1 MDRWRGCRP
10 SSCTSSNRRRN
21 GNAGNYAA
29 PRAQIGDARRGRRA
43 PGCRSDRF
51 KDFDGSALAGWTP
64 RRQAPALAPPLAR
77 PRCAKNVRSPSRASR
92 RWSPGWCLYGQIYEK
107 KRMACRSYVRQVR
120 SQALASRRRTV
131 GKRVPPPPRKP
142 TPEQPVASRAELGA
156 RHHQRVHRQRRGQS
170 SPFTRPGRRLDAL
183 EQRVD
188 ALADEMPAAFDRGP
202 RETAQIRSESTG
214 GHKVRPQRH
223 ARTHGRLGSRHSDR
237 Q

>member
-107 KRMACRSYVRQVR
+107 NGWHVDPTFVRYAPKHWLR
-120 SQALASRRRTV
+120 AGERWENASRRLPESQPPNNLRPVVRNWVRAITKGFTGRGEASPRHSPDLDGV
-131 GKRVPPPPRKP
+131 LMPWSNESTRWPMRCLLPLIVAPGK
-142 TPEQPVASRAELGA
+142 QP
-156 RHHQRVHRQRRGQS
+156 
-170 SPFTRPGRRLDAL
+170 
-183 EQRVD
+183 
-188 ALADEMPAAFDRGP
+188 
-202 RETAQIRSESTG
+202 RSESTG
-214 GHKVRPQRH
+214 GHKVRPQTCTD
-223 ARTHGRLGSRHSDR
+223 AWKAWSRHSDR